1 MDRQIRP
8 LIVSYMSARKTFP
21 PLLTQLAHM
30 NGLELRTRFIQE
42 FAKRWDAAS
51 YLLGIQ
57 PRSEVSERSIESPGH
72 FFFTPSEIP
81 QITALLS
88 ERLSEQAARIL
99 EYADQICLHRFDLLG
114 YDNLNYGKEI
124 DWHFD
129 AVSGKRAPRKLWYR
143 LCFLDFDQVGDAK
156 VIWEL
161 NRHQHLVTLAKAYRL
176 TGEERFAAEIISQW
190 YHWQQENPYPIGV
203 NWASTLEVAF
213 RSISWLWVRQLLADC
228 PVVPLRFFSD
238 LTRALDLNGW
248 HIERYLSTYFSPNTH
263 LLGEGVGLF
272 FVGTLCPQL
281 PSARCWQ
288 QKGWEIV
295 LQEARRQVRT
305 DGMHFEQSTYY
316 HVYALDFFLHARI
329 LAAANGLPIPPEF
342 DNSILKMIE
351 VLRVLAQAGAV
362 PRRGDDDGGRLFD
375 PRRNRAEHL
384 LDPLSTGAVLFG
396 CGSFKGVAGG
406 LREETLWLL
415 GSEAVSQF
423 DRLKGNPPA
432 LASTAL
438 ESSGLYVLAS
448 AESSPQQMVV
458 QAGFPDAGPV
468 GHRHADALSVQLVI
482 NGREWL
488 SDSGTYVYVGAN
500 EERELFRE
508 TAAHNTLQVDLI
520 SQAQSVAPFQWH
532 DFPQSQ
538 VRQWAMGRTFDLFS
552 GCHDGYR
559 RLPDS
564 VRHHRL
570 VFHLKSHFW
579 LVRDLVLGQEDH
591 QLDLFWHAGPGIRC
605 EGIRGATLFQAAD
618 KQALALL
625 PIARHGWAEEVIS
638 GWYSPAYG
646 ERIRSSILRF
656 TRKIR
661 LPATF
666 ATLLVPLPSSKDDPG
681 EFVQLDDSTT
691 CAWIH
696 GYRYS
701 AGNQAHSVFFGD
713 GRRPWCHSGWSS
725 DAQFLYCGST
735 YEGQLLHI
743 ILLNG
748 SYAQYAGDRVLEFRH
763 AVDQCEWCVGPQGAK
778 LYCSGDAA
786 PLTVPTGRAEYVER
800 VVAALKPNTDCGGAH

>member
-1 MDRQIRP
+1 
-8 LIVSYMSARKTFP
+8 MSARKTFP
-21 PLLTQLAHM
+21 SLLTQLAHM
-30 NGLELRTRFIQE
+30 NGRELHTRFLQE

-57 PRSEVSERSIESPGH
+57 PRREVPERSIERRGH

-81 QITALLS
+81 QITALLRA
-88 ERLSEQAARIL
+88 RLPQQTARIL
-99 EYADQICLHRFDLLG
+99 EYADQVCLHRFHLLG
-114 YDNLNYGKEI
+114 YDNLDYGKEI

-143 LCFLDFDQVGDAK
+143 LRFLDFDQVGDAK

-161 NRHQHLVTLAKAYRL
+161 SRHQHLVTLAKAYRL
-176 TGEERFAAEIISQW
+176 TGEERFAAELISEW
-190 YHWQQENPYPIGV
+190 YHWQRENPYPIGV
-203 NWASTLEVAF
+203 NWASSLEVAF
-213 RSISWLWVRQLLADC
+213 RSISWLWVRHLLADC

-295 LQEARRQVRT
+295 LREARRQVRP

-316 HVYALDFFLHARI
+316 HVYALDFFLHARM
-329 LAAANGLPIPPEF
+329 LAAANKLPIPSEF
-342 DNSILKMIE
+342 DNSILKMLDA
-351 VLRVLAQAGAV
+351 LRVLAQAGTV
-362 PRRGDDDGGRLFD
+362 PRQGDDDGGRLFD
-375 PRRNRAEHL
+375 PRRNRTEHL

-406 LREETLWLL
+406 LCEEALWLL
-415 GSEAVSQF
+415 GSEAASQF
-423 DRLKGNPPA
+423 DRLEGTPPA
-432 LASTAL
+432 LASTGL

-448 AESSPQQMVV
+448 AESSPQEMVIQV
-458 QAGFPDAGPV
+458 GSPDAGPV

-488 SDSGTYVYVGAN
+488 SDSGTYVYVGPN
-500 EERELFRE
+500 GERELFRE
-508 TAAHNTLQVDLI
+508 TAAHNALQVDSI
-520 SQAQSVAPFQWH
+520 SQSQPVAPFQWH
-532 DFPQSQ
+532 GFPQSQ
-538 VRQWAMGRTFDLFS
+538 VRQWATGRTFDLFL
-552 GCHDGYR
+552 GYHDGYR

-564 VRHHRL
+564 VRHHRF

-579 LVRDLVLGQEDH
+579 LVRDLAMGQEEH
-591 QLDLFWHAGPGIRC
+591 QLDVFWHAGPGIRC
-605 EGIRGATLFQAAD
+605 ERVRDATLFRAAD
-618 KQALALL
+618 GGALALL
-625 PIARHGWAEEVIS
+625 PMAGHGWAEEVIS
-638 GWYSPAYG
+638 GWYSPTYG
-646 ERIRSSILRF
+646 ERIQSSTLRF

-661 LPATF
+661 LPAAF
-666 ATLLVPLPSSKDDPG
+666 ATLLVPLPALKDDPG
-681 EFVQLDDSTT
+681 EFLQLDDTAT
-691 CAWIH
+691 NAWIH

-701 AGNQAHSVFFGD
+701 VDNRTHLVFFGD
-713 GRRPWCHSGWSS
+713 GMRPWRHGGWSS

-735 YEGQLLHI
+735 SDGQLLHM

-748 SYAQYAGDRVLEFRH
+748 SYAQHAGNRGLEFQH
-763 AVDQCEWCVGPQGAK
+763 AVEQCEWCVGPQGAK

-786 PLTVPTGRAEYVER
+786 PLTVPAGRAEYVEP
-800 VVAALKPNTDCGGAH
+800 VVAAVKLNSDCGGAR